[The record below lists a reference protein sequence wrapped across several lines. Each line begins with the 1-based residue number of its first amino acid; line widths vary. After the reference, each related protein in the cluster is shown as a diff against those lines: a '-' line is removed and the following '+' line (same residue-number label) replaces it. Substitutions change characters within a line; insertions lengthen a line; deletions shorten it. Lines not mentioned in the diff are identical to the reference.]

1 MKLSD
6 LEFTYP
12 EELVGLSPQKP
23 SRVMWVDEQGLPSEI
38 SLESLLDKFN
48 TGDVL
53 VVNNT
58 RVLKRRVF
66 SGDLEILFLKQKSAT
81 DWEVLFPSKKY
92 KLGALIELPLGL
104 TMELIEKGRPQTV
117 RLSQEVSEDY
127 FSKVAE
133 LPLPPYIQKARDQRH
148 TQEQDENWYQTAWA
162 SQPGS
167 FAAPTASLH
176 FSSEDMQRLK
186 ARGVEIIE
194 LTLHVGLGTFL
205 PVTVENLDDHDMH
218 EEFVEI
224 SSHSWQAVQA
234 AKAEGR
240 KVWSLG
246 TTSTRSL
253 ESAAAG
259 MLKPQADGSLSGFTK
274 LLIQPGFEFKVV
286 DVLLTNFHQPQS
298 TLLALVSGF
307 SSLER
312 VKACYQ
318 WAIERKFR
326 LFSYGDLS
334 CWTK

>member
-12 EELVGLSPQKP
+12 EELVGLSPQRP
-23 SRVMWVDEQGLPSEI
+23 SRVMWVDPQGQPAEI
-38 SLESLLDKFN
+38 SLSTLLEKFSP
-48 TGDVL
+48 GDVL

-66 SGDLEILFLKQKSAT
+66 SGELEILFLKQKSST

-92 KLGALIELPLGL
+92 KLGARIDLPLGI

-117 RLSQEVSEDY
+117 RLSQEVSESY
-127 FSKVAE
+127 FQEVAE

-176 FSSEDMQRLK
+176 FSKEDMDMLN
-186 ARGVEIIE
+186 ARGVEILE

-224 SSHSWQAVQA
+224 SSESWQQIQK

-240 KVWSLG
+240 RVWSLG

-259 MLKPQADGSLSGFTK
+259 ILKEQPDGSLSGFTK

-298 TLLALVSGF
+298 TLLALVAGF
-307 SSLER
+307 STLER

-318 WAIERKFR
+318 WAIERRFR